1 MLMSVP
7 TLELLGTVRPD
18 GTLEL
23 DQKLTVPPGRV
34 KVRVESTDVTRVPD
48 AEERFRDLV
57 RQWKE
62 EALTSSVSE
71 MATHP
76 AYQQIIGMGKEVLPL
91 LLEELRREPDHWF
104 WALKSITGEDPV
116 PPADRGKLQAMTQA
130 WLDWAEGHGY

>member
-1 MLMSVP
+1 MPVP

-34 KVRVESTDVTRVPD
+34 KVRVESTDVAPVPD
-48 AEERFRDLV
+48 AEARFRDLV

-62 EALTSSVSE
+62 ETALTSSVSE
-71 MATHP
+71 MAMHP

-116 PPADRGKLQAMTQA
+116 PPADRSKLQAMTRA
-130 WLDWAEGHGY
+130 WLDWAEG

>member
-1 MLMSVP
+1 MAVP

-34 KVRVESTDVTRVPD
+34 KVRVESADVTYAPD

-62 EALTSSVSE
+62 ATALTSSVSE

-130 WLDWAEGHGY
+130 WPDWAKEHGH

>member
-23 DQKLTVPPGRV
+23 DQRLTVPPGRV
-34 KVRVESTDVTRVPD
+34 KVRVESADVTRVPD

-57 RQWKE
+57 RQWKD
-62 EALTSSVSE
+62 ATVLTSSFSE

-76 AYQQIIGMGKEVLPL
+76 TYQQIIGMGKEVLPL

-116 PPADRGKLQAMTQA
+116 PPADRGKLQAMTVFV
-130 WLDWAEGHGY
+130 